1 MRLNMN
7 DGELPGA
14 GRRDESGG
22 EPDQGPN
29 LTLLFSLIALAL
41 AAAIGVALLIVLPF
55 YRQSVR

>member
-1 MRLNMN
+1 MN
-7 DGELPGA
+7 DGERA
-14 GRRDESGG
+14 RASRQDKSGG
-22 EPDQGPN
+22 EPDQDPS